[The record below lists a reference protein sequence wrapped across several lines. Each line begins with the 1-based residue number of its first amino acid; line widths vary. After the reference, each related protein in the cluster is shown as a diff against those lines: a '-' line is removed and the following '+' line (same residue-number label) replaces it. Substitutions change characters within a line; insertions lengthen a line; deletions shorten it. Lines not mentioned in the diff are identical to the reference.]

1 MNNIALFRFVYL
13 ANLYCAL

>member
-13 ANLYCAL
+13 ANLSCAL